1 VEILGSCSLKSVKH
15 NFLTQQKQVGYYL
28 QQAQEQRAKS
38 ISISTLDGLGVVGS
52 KENTNTYTNYTFDF
66 KKYFNQSFDKQEF
79 INIHDY
85 LKESNRIEK
94 LAFIRNII
102 YVVRT
107 DFEENSF
114 NLVIDL
120 LESPNLHDEIQR
132 FSR

>member
-1 VEILGSCSLKSVKH
+1 
-15 NFLTQQKQVGYYL
+15 
-28 QQAQEQRAKS
+28 
-38 ISISTLDGLGVVGS
+38 LDGLGVVGS
-52 KENTNTYTNYTFDF
+52 KENTNTHTNYTFDF
-66 KKYFNQSFDKQEF
+66 EKYSNQSFDKQEF
-79 INIHDY
+79 LNIHDY

-102 YVVRT
+102 YVVRA